1 MKCLFLSL
9 SSFLWVNDS
18 GSRALDHHQQQQA
31 ALASDQESL
40 LLGVTTDHDIHFY
53 TVGHR
58 HPQQEQAMGESVAEE
73 SLLIQQVAAIK
84 SREIVKVL
92 QSNHLSE
99 LLK

>member
-1 MKCLFLSL
+1 MKCLFFSL
-9 SSFLWVNDS
+9 PSFLWVNDS
-18 GSRALDHHQQQQA
+18 GCRALDHHQQQQA

-58 HPQQEQAMGESVAEE
+58 HPQPAATGESVAEQ
-73 SLLIQQVAAIK
+73 SLLIQQVASIK
-84 SREIVKVL
+84 SREILKVL

-99 LLK
+99 SLK